1 MIRFLRRR
9 SPGNPLLA
17 VLYWVVLAATVVIL
31 VFALFYLLDVS
42 RFVPGGGMF

>member
-1 MIRFLRRR
+1 MIGFFRRR
-9 SPGNPLLA
+9 SPRNTVLA
-17 VLYWVVLAATVVIL
+17 VLYWVVLVALAVIL